1 MVPLFEVTYTMS
13 PEVYRLVR
21 KSSPLISGK
30 LAILYA
36 AAFAAAAG
44 CVATAVLG
52 TWLLFACCVLLLAM
66 CGLVILLWVRL
77 PFLIGSQRAKNV
89 VLRFYGQELIM
100 TSVFGRSRSG
110 YERYR
115 EIAVRPKGLLLYTA
129 KGDRA
134 IVVPNRYAVG
144 TQEELVAFLLQRGLT
159 LRPDT
164 AGKPEAASNT

>member
-1 MVPLFEVTYTMS
+1 MY
-13 PEVYRLVR
+13 
-21 KSSPLISGK
+21 IS
-30 LAILYA
+30 
-36 AAFAAAAG
+36 
-44 CVATAVLG
+44 
-52 TWLLFACCVLLLAM
+52 VLLLAM

-115 EIAVRPKGLLLYTA
+115 EIAVRAKGLLLYTA

-134 IVVPNRYAVG
+134 IVVPNCYAVG

-159 LRPDT
+159 LRSDT